1 MDSAGIGLT
10 VADKSLSLVITKLH
24 SPDQQVSFVTSSK
37 HKLMSSVDSYRIN
50 LKSLIVVSKVTWIK
64 LHDKR
69 FANLMALSGSSYLLF
84 FIIRLDVVKV
94 IDPHSTIITASEE
107 DGLRV
112 WNNKDVVNWFLG
124 LAMSVKLVDQHQSF
138 EVPDKNSAIFAGN
151 NDEAITIAYDEVCDD
166 VSLSV

>member
-1 MDSAGIGLT
+1 
-10 VADKSLSLVITKLH
+10 
-24 SPDQQVSFVTSSK
+24 
-37 HKLMSSVDSYRIN
+37 
-50 LKSLIVVSKVTWIK
+50 
-64 LHDKR
+64 
-69 FANLMALSGSSYLLF
+69 MALSGSSYLLF

-112 WNNKDVVNWFLG
+112 WNNKDVVNRFLG